1 MDGVLVEGVVEVALG
16 VAAETLMGG
25 ALLLV
30 WAELLSLTEADA
42 TQLVAGVVAVDAVE
56 KAAIESVEAAL
67 DVSEAV
73 AAEEASCGD
82 GIKDEAGDGVR
93 EDEGVSW

>member
-25 ALLLV
+25 TLLLV

-42 TQLVAGVVAVDAVE
+42 TQLVAEVVAVDAIE